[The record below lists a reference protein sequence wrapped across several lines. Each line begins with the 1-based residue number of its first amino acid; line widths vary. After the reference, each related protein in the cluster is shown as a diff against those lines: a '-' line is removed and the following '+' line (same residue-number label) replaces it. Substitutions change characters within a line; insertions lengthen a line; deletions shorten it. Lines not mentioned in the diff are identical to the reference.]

1 MMGPG
6 SAQVFTACD
15 KTTKQSTPMEPE
27 TSLAYFSLRQ
37 HRCSSPLRESALP
50 VGIQGFDMDAGGSCP
65 SGTGCCVE
73 A

>member
-1 MMGPG
+1 
-6 SAQVFTACD
+6 
-15 KTTKQSTPMEPE
+15 MEPE